1 MSADPLHA
9 LASAGKGEST
19 RGLLRVIILALIAG
33 ASIASRLFSVIRTWP
48 FLVMVQRVHL
58 GTGLC
63 LGARHHHSRGPGY
76 SNCLAYLRLRLNGC

>member
-48 FLVMVQRVHL
+48 FLVMVHP
-58 GTGLC
+58 GAWLC
-63 LGARHHHSRGPGY
+63 LGARHHHSCGLGC
-76 SNCLAYLRLRLNGC
+76 SNCLAHLQLRLNGC